1 MITQDIRESV
11 LLYLPTAEFSYG
23 RKFDTAVEAS
33 KIKVTDY
40 FVALDPISIRGSL
53 ISKEKIATISIAFL
67 KLDSGDSNF
76 DNATNVATTDSIEKI
91 QDDSLIVAENWAYYF
106 QNTWSKNNSNQR
118 YMFGEITANGL
129 TRVKDMMSGVL
140 LNFTLTYKV
149 NC

>member
-33 KIKVTDY
+33 KIKVNDY

-53 ISKEKIATISIAFL
+53 LNKERVATISIAFL
-67 KLDSGDSNF
+67 KLDSGDSNY
-76 DNATNVATTDSIEKI
+76 DNATNVALTDSIEKI
-91 QDDSLIVAENWAYYF
+91 QDDSITTAELWANYF
-106 QNTWSKNNSNQR
+106 QNVWSKNNNNQR
-118 YMFGEITANGL
+118 YMFGEISFNGL

-140 LNFTLTYKV
+140 ASFTLTYKV